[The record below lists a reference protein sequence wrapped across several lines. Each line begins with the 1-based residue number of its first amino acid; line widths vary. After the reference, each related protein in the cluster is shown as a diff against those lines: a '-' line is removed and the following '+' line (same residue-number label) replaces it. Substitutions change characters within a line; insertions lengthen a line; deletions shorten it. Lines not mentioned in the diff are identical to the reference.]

1 MDSKFNKFL
10 MIMGFYLVLTYIA
23 GPLVFY
29 YFVNRSLASA
39 GNGFVFGSLLSV
51 VLWFSV
57 GSSMAT

>member
-1 MDSKFNKFL
+1 